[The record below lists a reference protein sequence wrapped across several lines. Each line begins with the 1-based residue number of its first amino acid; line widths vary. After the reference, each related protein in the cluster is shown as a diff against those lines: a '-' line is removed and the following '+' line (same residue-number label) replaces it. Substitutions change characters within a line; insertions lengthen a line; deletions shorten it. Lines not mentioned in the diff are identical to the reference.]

1 MASGAA
7 PALEPKTDSQMETK
21 ETSSSQPSTL
31 KQRIQHLLHY
41 IFEGREEYLGWRQ

>member
-21 ETSSSQPSTL
+21 DTSPSPSTL
-31 KQRIQHLLHY
+31 KQRLERLFHF
-41 IFEGREEYLGWRQ
+41 IFEGREEYLGWHQ

>member
-21 ETSSSQPSTL
+21 ETSPQQPSTL
-31 KQRIQHLLHY
+31 KQRLERLLRVV
-41 IFEGREEYLGWRQ
+41 FEGREEYLGWHQ